1 MTDDTGTQR
10 LAGRVAL
17 VTGAAS
23 GIGAACARR
32 LRREGATVAAFDL
45 QGPVE
50 DDAFDQFDEGDVRN
64 EAEVAGFVQRTLE
77 SFGSV
82 DIVLN
87 AAGVV
92 STGPAHQL
100 SMDEWERTI
109 AVNLTGTFLVAKHA
123 LAVMVGQRSGNIV
136 NVASIEG
143 LEGIDV
149 APAYN
154 ASKGGVIALTRQLA
168 VDYGR
173 LGIRVNC
180 LCPGVIETP
189 MTAPLQSPGMEDYR
203 ANIAAA
209 HLLGRLGRPDEI
221 AGAAAFLASDDASFV
236 TGHALVV
243 DGGITAGHRFGMAD
257 LMGLT

>member
-1 MTDDTGTQR
+1 MSDHPGTGR
-10 LAGRVAL
+10 LTGRVAL

-32 LRREGATVAAFDL
+32 FQQEGAVVAGFDRL
-45 QGPVE
+45 EPQQAGPFAE
-50 DDAFDQFDEGDVRN
+50 FDVGDVRD
-64 EAEVAGFVQRTLE
+64 ESHVSALVQQLVAAH
-77 SFGSV
+77 GSL

-92 STGPAHQL
+92 STGAAHQL
-100 SMDEWERTI
+100 GIEEWDRAI
-109 AVNLTGTFLVAKHA
+109 SINLTGTFVVAKHA
-123 LAVMVGQRSGNIV
+123 LAVMVGQRSGSIV

-154 ASKGGVIALTRQLA
+154 ASKGGVVALTRQLA

-189 MTAPLQSPGMEDYR
+189 MTAPLQSPGMEEYR
-203 ANIAAA
+203 ETIAAA

-257 LMGLT
+257 LMGLR

>member
-1 MTDDTGTQR
+1 MAETTRPGR

-32 LRREGATVAAFDL
+32 FREEGALVAGFDL
-45 QGPVE
+45 HEPAETG
-50 DDAFDQFDEGDVRN
+50 AFEEFAVGDVRD
-64 EAEVAGFVQRTLE
+64 EAAVEMLVQRTVDTN
-77 SFGSV
+77 GSL

-92 STGPAHQL
+92 STGAAHQ
-100 SMDEWERTI
+100 MTVEEWDRAI
-109 AVNLTGTFLVAKHA
+109 SVNLTGTFVVAKHA
-123 LAVMVGQRSGNIV
+123 LGAMVGQRSGSIV

-154 ASKGGVIALTRQLA
+154 ASKGGVVALTRQLA

-173 LGIRVNC
+173 LGVRVNC

-189 MTAPLQSPGMEDYR
+189 MTAPLESPGMEEYR
-203 ANIAAA
+203 ATIADA

-257 LMGLT
+257 LLGLR

>member
-1 MTDDTGTQR
+1 VTEYPGEGR
-10 LAGRVAL
+10 LTGRVAL

-32 LRREGATVAAFDL
+32 FREEGAVVVGFDL
-45 QGPVE
+45 QEPPEAGPFAE
-50 DDAFDQFDEGDVRN
+50 FDVGDVRD
-64 EAEVAGFVQRTLE
+64 ESRVRSLVERTVDAH
-77 SFGSV
+77 GSLDV
-82 DIVLN
+82 VLN

-92 STGPAHQL
+92 STGAAHQL
-100 SMDEWERTI
+100 ALEEWERAI
-109 AVNLTGTFLVAKHA
+109 SINLTGTFVVAKHA
-123 LAVMVGQRSGNIV
+123 LSIMIGQRSGSVV

-149 APAYN
+149 AAAYN
-154 ASKGGVIALTRQLA
+154 ASKGGVVALTRQLA

-189 MTAPLQSPGMEDYR
+189 MTAPLQSPGMEEYR
-203 ANIAAA
+203 DTIAAA
-209 HLLGRLGRPDEI
+209 HLLGRLGRPEEI

-257 LMGLT
+257 LMGLH

>member
-1 MTDDTGTQR
+1 MAEGQR
-10 LAGRVAL
+10 LSGRVAL

-32 LRREGATVAAFDL
+32 FSDEGAVVAGFDL
-45 QGPVE
+45 QEPLE
-50 DDAFDQFDEGDVRN
+50 DAPFASFTVGDVRD
-64 EAEVAGFVQRTLE
+64 EAEVRALVRRVADDHG
-77 SFGSV
+77 GV
-82 DIVLN
+82 DVVLN

-92 STGPAHQL
+92 STGPAHDL
-100 SMDEWERTI
+100 SLDEWQRAI
-109 AVNLTGTFLVAKHA
+109 GVNLTGTFLVAKHA
-123 LAVMVGQRSGNIV
+123 LGVMMGQRSGSVV

-173 LGIRVNC
+173 MGIRVNC

-189 MTAPLQSPGMEDYR
+189 MIAPLQAAGMEGYR
-203 ANIAAA
+203 ASIAEA
-209 HLLGRLGRPDEI
+209 HLLGRLGHPDEI

-257 LMGLT
+257 LLGLR